1 MHIGK
6 NIIMNGLA
14 VCFAAL
20 LSVALIGCGD
30 KNSGTKDTSE
40 PSKTEPAADATAVQE
55 PQAHSDSAHDAHD
68 GHDHAHDG
76 HDHAHDGHD
85 HAGDKG
91 MAVGEKPD
99 WDEDTRENQRQ
110 LINDAIY
117 AQIRLQMEQAI
128 VERKQMLDAGTPASD
143 EKVRALEG
151 KIMKARS
158 LLIANGEDV
167 EDVDPPIVI
176 TNP

>member
-6 NIIMNGLA
+6 KTITNGLTA
-14 VCFAAL
+14 CFAGL
-20 LSVALIGCGD
+20 LAVALAGCGD
-30 KNSGTKDTSE
+30 KNNGPKDTAE
-40 PSKTEPAADATAVQE
+40 PSKTEPSANATEAQE
-55 PQAHSDSAHDAHD
+55 HPAKSEPAHDAHD

-76 HDHAHDGHD
+76 QNHAHNGNDHAD
-85 HAGDKG
+85 DKNMG
-91 MAVGEKPD
+91 VGEKPE